1 VNRILALT
9 TGLILAWPGTAF
21 GQSPRKTS
29 SKPKRHS
36 GGYQINLYL
45 VNSQVVPAAVLA
57 KAESMAARI
66 FANIGIS
73 VAWKIGKAREPQSD
87 AEMIIEIQLD
97 SGEPLEFH
105 AGALAYAMPYGITGT
120 RIHVFCDRV
129 ISIESPALSGPY
141 LGHVIAHEITHV
153 LEGISRHSPH
163 GVMKAQ
169 WDLGDFYQM
178 VFQPMQFDADDV
190 ELIRIGIE
198 RRAQSSQTSERGEPL
213 GDEVIV
219 YVQLTT

>member
-1 VNRILALT
+1 MNRILKLT

-21 GQSPRKTS
+21 AQPPQKTS

-45 VNSQVVPAAVLA
+45 LNSQVVPAAVLA
-57 KAESMAARI
+57 KAESVAARI

-73 VAWKIGKAREPQSD
+73 VTWKIGKAREAQSD
-87 AEMIIEIQLD
+87 AEMTIEIQFD
-97 SGEPLEFH
+97 SGEPLKFPE
-105 AGALAYAMPYGITGT
+105 GALAYAMPYGTTGT

-129 ISIESPALSGPY
+129 ISIESRALSGPY
-141 LGHVIAHEITHV
+141 LGHVMAHEITHV

-169 WDLGDFYQM
+169 WDLSDLYQM
-178 VFQPMQFDADDV
+178 VFRPMQFDSDDV
-190 ELIRIGIE
+190 ELIRMGME
-198 RRAQSSQTSERGEPL
+198 LRAQSSQKRHAAKLPE
-213 GDEVIV
+213 
-219 YVQLTT
+219 